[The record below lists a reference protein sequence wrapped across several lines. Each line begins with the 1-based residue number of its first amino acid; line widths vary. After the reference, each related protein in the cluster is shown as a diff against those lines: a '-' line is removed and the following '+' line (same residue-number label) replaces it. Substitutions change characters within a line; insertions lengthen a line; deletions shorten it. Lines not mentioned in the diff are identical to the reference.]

1 MPLVQQ
7 ENDALYLTIIRSN
20 SPWIK
25 DPALLRPPE
34 KFQREAFYR
43 VRDQMYADHEMAV
56 LIKGPR
62 RVGKTEIQKQL
73 IWDLIKG
80 KHVRPNRVL
89 YLTLD
94 DLQIQSER
102 PEERA
107 RMVHNILNAWAK
119 ILEKDTYDE
128 IDAPAY
134 CFLDEVQAVSNWAK
148 LVKNRVERNPNVRIV
163 LSGSAAH
170 SIFEQSLKILL
181 GRVISEQ
188 LTTFSFREFLHRRGI
203 LTPAQINEIQGV
215 QREFERNL
223 SPAKLATSLMG
234 VIGKYNENQFR
245 IYISEYLKDGGF
257 PQLWKLVSENEIE
270 RAHIIDENYVKK
282 VTLEDLMLLQ
292 QIKKPELYERLLRHL
307 FASPSQEYSQN
318 KTASALGTT
327 AVTLA
332 EGMKLLEQ
340 TDLLIFVEKFSHK
353 AEPLKRKNIKIYPID
368 MMLTFAMTKILPSLQ
383 TETDK
388 GCIAESLVAQTLA
401 RLRGINN
408 LAYIRSS
415 DLKHHGELDFFLRSD
430 THDCPIEVKYQNQ
443 IRGEDLRFL
452 KGIIKDRE
460 LPGGLLI
467 NPDSWSTSEK
477 VYGIPLWAFMLLA

>member
-1 MPLVQQ
+1 MPLIQQ
-7 ENDALYLTIIRSN
+7 EHDDLYRTIIHSN

-25 DPALLRPPE
+25 DPILIREPE
-34 KFQREAFYR
+34 KFKREAFYR
-43 VRDQMYADHEMAV
+43 VRDQMYAEHEMAV

-80 KHVRPNRVL
+80 NQVSPNRVL

-94 DLQIQSER
+94 DVQIQSER
-102 PEERA
+102 PEERV
-107 RMVHNILNAWAK
+107 RMVHNILNTWAK
-119 ILEKDTYDE
+119 TLGKDTYDE

-181 GRVISEQ
+181 GRVISEK
-188 LTTFSFREFLHRRGI
+188 LTTFSFREFLHKKGI
-203 LTPAQINEIQGV
+203 LTPAQINEIREV
-215 QREFERNL
+215 QLEFERNL
-223 SPAKLATSLMG
+223 SPLKLATSLKN
-234 VIGKYNENQFR
+234 IACKYNELQFR

-257 PQLWKLVSENEIE
+257 PQLWKIAINNEVE
-270 RAHIIDENYVKK
+270 LAHIIDENYVKK

-307 FASPSQEYSQN
+307 FARPSQEYCQN
-318 KTASALGTT
+318 KIAVELGTT

-383 TETDK
+383 AETDK
-388 GCIAESLVAQTLA
+388 GCIAESLTAQTLA

-408 LAYIRSS
+408 LAYIRSN
-415 DLKHHGELDFFLRSD
+415 DMNHNGELDFFLRSD

-443 IRGEDLRFL
+443 IRGEDLKFL
-452 KGIIKDRE
+452 KDIIKNQNLD
-460 LPGGLLI
+460 GGLLI
-467 NPDSWSTSEK
+467 NIDSWATSDK
-477 VYGIPLWAFMLLA
+477 VYGVPLWAFMLIA

>member
-1 MPLVQQ
+1 MPLIQQ
-7 ENDALYLTIIRSN
+7 ENDDLYRTIIHSN

-25 DPALLRPPE
+25 DPALIREPE
-34 KFQREAFYR
+34 KFRREAFYR
-43 VRDQMYADHEMAV
+43 VREQMFADHEMAV

-73 IWDLIKG
+73 IWDLIKNN
-80 KHVRPNRVL
+80 HVPPDRVL

-94 DLQIQSER
+94 DVQIQSER
-102 PEERA
+102 PEEKV

-119 ILEKDTYDE
+119 ILGKDTYDE

-188 LTTFSFREFLHRRGI
+188 LTTFSFREFLHGKGI
-203 LTPAQINEIQGV
+203 LTSAQIAEIKELQL
-215 QREFERNL
+215 EFERNL
-223 SPAKLATSLMG
+223 SPSKLATSLKN
-234 VIGKYNENQFR
+234 IAGKYNEQQFR

-257 PQLWKLVSENEIE
+257 PQLWKLATNNEIE
-270 RAHIIDENYVKK
+270 LAHIIDENYVKK

-307 FASPSQEYSQN
+307 FARPGQEYSQN
-318 KTASALGTT
+318 KIAAELGTT

-340 TDLLIFVEKFSHK
+340 TDLLVFVEKFSHK

-368 MMLTFAMTKILPSLQ
+368 MMLTFAMTKISPSLQ

-388 GCIAESLVAQTLA
+388 GCIAESLVAQALA

-408 LAYIRSS
+408 LAYIRSGDMNHS
-415 DLKHHGELDFFLRSD
+415 GELDFFLRSD
-430 THDCPIEVKYQNQ
+430 TRDCPIEVKYQNQ

-452 KGIIKDRE
+452 KNIIKNQSLD
-460 LPGGLLI
+460 GGLLI
-467 NPDSWSTSEK
+467 NMDNWATSDK
-477 VYGIPLWAFMLLA
+477 VYGVPLWAFMLIA